1 MFAIQN
7 SYVIKKTLSA
17 KLLEIFT
24 ITDQSFNIFTMAS
37 LSDLKVHKKSLLL
50 SDRQVQARE
59 WLKLLKKDWK
69 DLTSGL
75 HNATILILAGRHGQE
90 DGAIGDAEFF
100 QDKTSGEKKNVLV
113 YNHENLV
120 CSFNTLYQKHVDCL
134 VKTLKVF
141 LYIKITFAF
150 AD

>member
-24 ITDQSFNIFTMAS
+24 ITDQSFNVFTMAS

-50 SDRQVQARE
+50 SDRRVQARE
-59 WLKLLKKDWK
+59 WLKLLKKDWE
-69 DLTSGL
+69 DLTFGL
-75 HNATILILAGRHGQE
+75 QNATILILAGRHGQE

>member
-17 KLLEIFT
+17 KLLEIST
-24 ITDQSFNIFTMAS
+24 ITDQSFNVFTMAS

-50 SDRQVQARE
+50 SDRRVQARE
-59 WLKLLKKDWK
+59 WLKLLKKDWE
-69 DLTSGL
+69 DLTFGL
-75 HNATILILAGRHGQE
+75 QNATILILAGRHGQE

-120 CSFNTLYQKHVDCL
+120 CSFNTLNQKHVDCL
-134 VKTLKVF
+134 VKTLKVCIC
-141 LYIKITFAF
+141 IKITFAF

>member
-17 KLLEIFT
+17 KLLEIST
-24 ITDQSFNIFTMAS
+24 ITDQSFNVFTMAS
-37 LSDLKVHKKSLLL
+37 LTDLKVHKKSLLL

-69 DLTSGL
+69 DLTDGL
-75 HNATILILAGRHGQE
+75 QNATILILAGRHGQE

-120 CSFNTLYQKHVDCL
+120 CSFNTLNQKHVDCL

>member
-7 SYVIKKTLSA
+7 SYVIKKPLSA

-59 WLKLLKKDWK
+59 WLKLLKKDWE
-69 DLTSGL
+69 DLTFGL
-75 HNATILILAGRHGQE
+75 QNATILILAGRHGQE

-141 LYIKITFAF
+141 LCIKITFAF

>member
-1 MFAIQN
+1 MGVCN
-7 SYVIKKTLSA
+7 SKFLRHKKTLSA
-17 KLLEIFT
+17 KLLEIST
-24 ITDQSFNIFTMAS
+24 ITDQSFNVFTMAS

-59 WLKLLKKDWK
+59 WLKLLKKDWE
-69 DLTSGL
+69 DLTFGL
-75 HNATILILAGRHGQE
+75 QNATILILAGRHGQE

-100 QDKTSGEKKNVLV
+100 QDKTSGEKKNRLV
-113 YNHENLV
+113 HNHENLV
-120 CSFNTLYQKHVDCL
+120 CSFNTLNQICL

>member
-1 MFAIQN
+1 
-7 SYVIKKTLSA
+7 
-17 KLLEIFT
+17 
-24 ITDQSFNIFTMAS
+24 MAS

-59 WLKLLKKDWK
+59 WLKLLKKDWE
-69 DLTSGL
+69 DLTYGL
-75 HNATILILAGRHGQE
+75 QNATILILAGRHGQE

-120 CSFNTLYQKHVDCL
+120 CSFNTLNKKYVDCL